1 MRTKKTKPFGAAA
14 GIATD
19 SGTVPVSARP
29 SRAENRTRQKPSRR
43 AAEEETT
50 ADAPDPVAAET
61 PSTRADV
68 ANDVPTAPTTRPSF
82 VDGLVGRM
90 RRAPAAMS
98 RGVASASRKAA
109 EAIATVVSAA
119 ATDKPRDFADPKT
132 QQEVAEAAL
141 ERFAIRDAKK
151 KPKASDVRPPPPPPR
166 ADESVKAYPWLVD
179 NLVDRMQS
187 AWTPHERRTPV
198 TWPQLG
204 AAPSAPV
211 PPPPTTAP
219 PPPPPVPS
227 PPPNPPPDNLA
238 REMERATIA
247 STTSGNAPA
256 PRSNI
261 PWTAGPSVAH
271 VATNTFAPTAPPIAP
286 PSVPSAPSAPSA
298 PFQTARPTPPAPV
311 DNSRALVLYEP
322 RVNINAE
329 RAPRASRRVPAD
341 FPDPMTSDFQT
352 QLRKYLDGEWPDAE
366 PPETRQKLADPR
378 SNSCARD
385 PNAKKI
391 PSPQQTSVHAFLER
405 MARFHPS
412 RRPARGFLAWHS
424 TGSGKTATTMAAI
437 DAFWDAQD
445 PETGGSVKILL
456 ATSIENSRNNT
467 IEKIAE
473 WAPMFPRLK
482 RMSRDEA
489 VRAVK
494 ARVWGEILTFA
505 KLAHAVDVHNSRKNA
520 DPKLLHNAV
529 LIMDEVQNLFHP
541 LEMQKKDNA
550 AILSLLATRRAPVHN
565 PAVDVSGLYTVIL
578 SATPGD
584 NVDEILTLVNMIRHP
599 SSHKIAFD
607 SHAEDFRGLV
617 SFADF
622 TGDLSAYPE
631 LMPAEDHLTPMS
643 AEQEKAFREQVHK
656 SHLRHDPES
665 LDQYYTTLQGTSNNM
680 SFHQYE
686 GESLLRNLS
695 RLSPKFSAIVGKLT
709 PGEKHFVYSRFSRQH
724 GIGDLEKV
732 LKAMGYARLEDD
744 RAERSERRYIVLG
757 TNEASDRQGL
767 KDVAGVFNHPSNRT
781 GQRVHL
787 ILASGRYNEGLDLK
801 GVRHVH
807 IVEPQPTK
815 NKEKQLIAR
824 AVRYCS
830 HDQLDKDART
840 WTVSVHRYMSRPSA
854 ETIRLHKALDAIER
868 DHPGRL
874 RRAEEEAMAR
884 SQNAAEDLRDRRVT
898 GDLRKALTLYK
909 KVADAEIELLR
920 ERSEIWWVDGLV
932 SDRARDNASDRRM
945 DTLLTTL
952 REVAVDCKYML
963 PVHNDRNLRT
973 ASGRRPLTCR
983 YSGAHDNASSML
995 DDRYEIR
1002 EISHAGGARVHEE
1015 ADGDQVVGRAQMRER
1030 DRERE
1035 RVATLSYRTLRVL
1048 ALWGHVAKRVCR

>member
-1 MRTKKTKPFGAAA
+1 MRTKKTSRTTAAPRRTAVKKDGERRTSVRQTRPTPRPRNDAVPEPFGAAA

-90 RRAPAAMS
+90 RRAPAAVS

-119 ATDKPRDFADPKT
+119 ATDKPRDFTDPKT

-151 KPKASDVRPPPPPPR
+151 KPKRPTSVLPPAPR

-271 VATNTFAPTAPPIAP
+271 VATNTFAPTAPRSRRRPFP
-286 PSVPSAPSAPSA
+286 PRLPRLPRLSKP
-298 PFQTARPTPPAPV
+298 RPAPPAPV

-494 ARVWGEILTFA
+494 ARVWA
-505 KLAHAVDVHNSRKNA
+505 
-520 DPKLLHNAV
+520 
-529 LIMDEVQNLFHP
+529 
-541 LEMQKKDNA
+541 
-550 AILSLLATRRAPVHN
+550 
-565 PAVDVSGLYTVIL
+565 
-578 SATPGD
+578 
-584 NVDEILTLVNMIRHP
+584 
-599 SSHKIAFD
+599 
-607 SHAEDFRGLV
+607 
-617 SFADF
+617 
-622 TGDLSAYPE
+622 
-631 LMPAEDHLTPMS
+631 
-643 AEQEKAFREQVHK
+643 
-656 SHLRHDPES
+656 
-665 LDQYYTTLQGTSNNM
+665 
-680 SFHQYE
+680 
-686 GESLLRNLS
+686 
-695 RLSPKFSAIVGKLT
+695 
-709 PGEKHFVYSRFSRQH
+709 
-724 GIGDLEKV
+724 
-732 LKAMGYARLEDD
+732 
-744 RAERSERRYIVLG
+744 
-757 TNEASDRQGL
+757 
-767 KDVAGVFNHPSNRT
+767 
-781 GQRVHL
+781 
-787 ILASGRYNEGLDLK
+787 
-801 GVRHVH
+801 
-807 IVEPQPTK
+807 
-815 NKEKQLIAR
+815 
-824 AVRYCS
+824 
-830 HDQLDKDART
+830 
-840 WTVSVHRYMSRPSA
+840 
-854 ETIRLHKALDAIER
+854 
-868 DHPGRL
+868 
-874 RRAEEEAMAR
+874 AR
-884 SQNAAEDLRDRRVT
+884 S
-898 GDLRKALTLYK
+898 
-909 KVADAEIELLR
+909 
-920 ERSEIWWVDGLV
+920 
-932 SDRARDNASDRRM
+932 
-945 DTLLTTL
+945 
-952 REVAVDCKYML
+952 
-963 PVHNDRNLRT
+963 
-973 ASGRRPLTCR
+973 
-983 YSGAHDNASSML
+983 
-995 DDRYEIR
+995 
-1002 EISHAGGARVHEE
+1002 
-1015 ADGDQVVGRAQMRER
+1015 
-1030 DRERE
+1030 
-1035 RVATLSYRTLRVL
+1035 
-1048 ALWGHVAKRVCR
+1048 

>member
-1 MRTKKTKPFGAAA
+1 MRTKKTSRTTAAPRRTAVKKKTASAGRPSDKRVRHPVRATTRSQSRSAAAA

-61 PSTRADV
+61 PSTRADIT
-68 ANDVPTAPTTRPSF
+68 NDVPTAPTIRPSF

-90 RRAPAAMS
+90 RRAPAAVS

-119 ATDKPRDFADPKT
+119 ATDKPRDFTDPKT

-151 KPKASDVRPPPPPPR
+151 KPKASD
-166 ADESVKAYPWLVD
+166 
-179 NLVDRMQS
+179 
-187 AWTPHERRTPV
+187 
-198 TWPQLG
+198 
-204 AAPSAPV
+204 
-211 PPPPTTAP
+211 
-219 PPPPPVPS
+219 
-227 PPPNPPPDNLA
+227 
-238 REMERATIA
+238 
-247 STTSGNAPA
+247 
-256 PRSNI
+256 
-261 PWTAGPSVAH
+261 
-271 VATNTFAPTAPPIAP
+271 
-286 PSVPSAPSAPSA
+286 
-298 PFQTARPTPPAPV
+298 
-311 DNSRALVLYEP
+311 P

-494 ARVWGEILTFA
+494 ARVWGGEILTFA

-550 AILSLLATRRAPVHN
+550 AILSLLATRRAPAHN

-1002 EISHAGGARVHEE
+1002 EISHAGGARRQNTALRKVCSGTDGAAWRNRLDEWSSSYMSLRAPSSAVLPSMACDHFPGRR
-1015 ADGDQVVGRAQMRER
+1015 ADLADDDAAATEDLFLLTGARRALDTAVE
-1030 DRERE
+1030 
-1035 RVATLSYRTLRVL
+1035 LL
-1048 ALWGHVAKRVCR
+1048 

>member
-19 SGTVPVSARP
+19 VETVPVSARP

-61 PSTRADV
+61 PSTRADIT
-68 ANDVPTAPTTRPSF
+68 NDVPTAPTTVVVVRGRPSGS
-82 VDGLVGRM
+82 DETRP
-90 RRAPAAMS
+90 R
-98 RGVASASRKAA
+98 RGVPRCRLREPEGGGSDRDRRIRGGDGQAARFHGPEDATGGGGSRAG
-109 EAIATVVSAA
+109 E
-119 ATDKPRDFADPKT
+119 
-132 QQEVAEAAL
+132 
-141 ERFAIRDAKK
+141 IRD
-151 KPKASDVRPPPPPPR
+151 PRRQEETEGVRRPSSPPPR
-166 ADESVKAYPWLVD
+166 ADESVKASPWLVD

-494 ARVWGEILTFA
+494 ARVWGGEILTFA

-550 AILSLLATRRAPVHN
+550 AILSLLATRRAPAHN

-686 GESLLRNLS
+686 A
-695 RLSPKFSAIVGKLT
+695 SPSSA
-709 PGEKHFVYSRFSRQH
+709 
-724 GIGDLEKV
+724 
-732 LKAMGYARLEDD
+732 
-744 RAERSERRYIVLG
+744 
-757 TNEASDRQGL
+757 
-767 KDVAGVFNHPSNRT
+767 
-781 GQRVHL
+781 
-787 ILASGRYNEGLDLK
+787 
-801 GVRHVH
+801 
-807 IVEPQPTK
+807 
-815 NKEKQLIAR
+815 
-824 AVRYCS
+824 
-830 HDQLDKDART
+830 
-840 WTVSVHRYMSRPSA
+840 
-854 ETIRLHKALDAIER
+854 
-868 DHPGRL
+868 
-874 RRAEEEAMAR
+874 
-884 SQNAAEDLRDRRVT
+884 
-898 GDLRKALTLYK
+898 
-909 KVADAEIELLR
+909 
-920 ERSEIWWVDGLV
+920 
-932 SDRARDNASDRRM
+932 
-945 DTLLTTL
+945 
-952 REVAVDCKYML
+952 
-963 PVHNDRNLRT
+963 
-973 ASGRRPLTCR
+973 TC
-983 YSGAHDNASSML
+983 
-995 DDRYEIR
+995 
-1002 EISHAGGARVHEE
+1002 
-1015 ADGDQVVGRAQMRER
+1015 
-1030 DRERE
+1030 
-1035 RVATLSYRTLRVL
+1035 
-1048 ALWGHVAKRVCR
+1048 RVCRPNSRRSSAS